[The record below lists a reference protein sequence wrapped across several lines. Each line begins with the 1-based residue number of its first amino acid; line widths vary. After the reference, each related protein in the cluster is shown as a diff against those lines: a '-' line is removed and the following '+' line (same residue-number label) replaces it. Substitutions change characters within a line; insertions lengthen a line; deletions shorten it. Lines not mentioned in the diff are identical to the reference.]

1 LADAGR
7 HGHLYAPRRVLF
19 EPEFSLNAQAF
30 ARKYANF
37 PQDTVI
43 ANLIRRI
50 DEIAATQSD
59 HQN

>member
-1 LADAGR
+1 
-7 HGHLYAPRRVLF
+7 LF

-30 ARKYANF
+30 ARKYASF

-50 DEIAATQSD
+50 EEIAAAQSD
-59 HQN
+59 NQN